1 MLPIIRKSHV
11 RGLRSLRACVNSTS
25 AEVVDTCHAPYT
37 SRDTDLKLLSQFGS
51 CVRQNR
57 GSYVGSRVRLLSSS
71 CVVEQKKSSFTK
83 LAHEGSES
91 GQWALLRRKGYEIN
105 PCNSKL
111 HPSVTVEGLEP
122 DSEQEV
128 CVQEA
133 YTPDSVCFGC
143 GPAANDGL
151 KLKSFRSKD
160 GMEALVTIDP
170 KYCAFP
176 GIVNGGIVAA
186 LFDCHGN
193 WTAAVSLMDKGCL
206 PKPPLTVVYE
216 MLITHEEPTPPNEE
230 LILRSRVIDIQENG
244 GLGSKATVHVDLEL
258 LQKSQTG
265 EDSERVIAS
274 GSGIFKK
281 LGALRAL

>member
-11 RGLRSLRACVNSTS
+11 RVLRSVLACANKTS
-25 AEVVDTCHAPYT
+25 AELVDACRSPYA
-37 SRDTDLKLLSQFGS
+37 SLDTDLKLLSQSGLYAKE
-51 CVRQNR
+51 NR
-57 GSYVGSRVRLLSSS
+57 GSYLGSPVRLLYSS
-71 CVVEQKKSSFTK
+71 CVAEQKKSSFTK
-83 LAHEGSES
+83 LAHEGGEN

-122 DSEQEV
+122 DSEEEV

-133 YTPDSVCFGC
+133 YTPDSMCFGC

-160 GMEALVTIDP
+160 GMEAVVTIDP

-230 LILRSRVIDIQENG
+230 LILRSKVVDIQENG
-244 GLGSKATVHVDLEL
+244 GVGSKATVHVDLAL
-258 LQKSQTG
+258 LQKFQTD
-265 EDSERVIAS
+265 EDSERVIAT